1 MTIKPKFKSPR
12 LKSPRL
18 KSPRLKSGTY
28 LYRQNHVAHGY
39 LIGNS
44 RSQVPLYSSDAP
56 ALYSA
61 LKAGADRNE
70 ICANLSISHEDFG
83 ELLSELSAAELLQV
97 EDSAIQL
104 SERFV
109 SQIAERA
116 QKFGDRSK
124 DAALSQ
130 MQNRISAELTLTRW
144 LPGVSDSGVGKVN
157 ARQSAHIE
165 ISGNSRAAQHLFA
178 QLIAS
183 GVTDTQFAPTFR
195 RGAELVGDLD
205 VTGGYLLATDNGQVF
220 VKSSA
225 AIAKSLSLFPAIK
238 ESAEEVPNNFSE
250 KVIKVH
256 FGEIDPAIL
265 ALWMASGQEHILVS
279 EISGARLT
287 ISQLVKPGLTPCTR
301 CLELTI
307 NDQGNC
313 EVIDLPQTR
322 DEIPV
327 VGAHY
332 LSALLAS
339 QLLAIIDTDSAVLRR
354 DAIAI
359 DLTDLCNTE
368 HITISRHPMCGC
380 SW

>member
-1 MTIKPKFKSPR
+1 MTTIPNTKKPTNQNPK
-12 LKSPRL
+12 LKAGVL
-18 KSPRLKSGTY
+18 
-28 LYRQNHVAHGY
+28 LYRQSHVANGY

-44 RSQVPLYSSDAP
+44 RSQVAVYSSDAP

-61 LKAGADRNE
+61 LKAGASRNE
-70 ICANLSISHEDFG
+70 ICANLSFSHENFE
-83 ELLSELSAAELLQV
+83 ELLAELVASELLQTQ
-97 EDSAIQL
+97 ESAIAISQ
-104 SERFV
+104 RFI
-109 SQIAERA
+109 SQITERA

-124 DAALSQ
+124 DAAFSQ
-130 MQNRISAELTLTRW
+130 MSNRVGAELTLTRW
-144 LPGVSDSGVGKVN
+144 LPGVTDSGVSKVS

-183 GVTDTQFAPTFR
+183 GVTDTQFAPNFR
-195 RGAELVGDLD
+195 RGSELVVDLD
-205 VTGGYLLATDNGQVF
+205 VTGGYLSATDNGQLF
-220 VKSSA
+220 VKQSN
-225 AIAKSLSLFPAIK
+225 AIAKSLSLFPAIQ
-238 ESAEEVPNNFSE
+238 ESAEEVPSNFGE

-265 ALWMASGQEHILVS
+265 ALWMAAGQKHILVS

-301 CLELTI
+301 CLELTV

-313 EVIDLPQTR
+313 EVIDRPGSR
-322 DEIPV
+322 DEIPI

-339 QLLAIIDTDSAVLRR
+339 QLLAIIDCDSAVIER

>member
-1 MTIKPKFKSPR
+1 MTIKPKV
-12 LKSPRL
+12 

-28 LYRQNHVAHGY
+28 LYQQSYVPNGY

-61 LKAGADRNE
+61 LKAGATRNE
-70 ICANLSISHEDFG
+70 ICANLSISHESFE
-83 ELLSELSAAELLQV
+83 ELLADLDASELLQT
-97 EDSAIQL
+97 EESAIQI

-124 DAALSQ
+124 DAAFSQ
-130 MQNRISAELTLTRW
+130 MQNRIAAELTLTRW
-144 LPGVSDSGVGKVN
+144 LPGVSDSGVGKVS
-157 ARQSAHIE
+157 ARQNAHIE

-195 RGAELVGDLD
+195 RGVELVGDLD
-205 VTGGYLLATDNGQVF
+205 VTGGYFLATDHGQVF
-220 VKSSA
+220 VKKSA

-238 ESAEEVPNNFSE
+238 ESAEEITDSFSE

-256 FGEIDPAIL
+256 FGDIDPTIL

-279 EISGARLT
+279 EINGARLT

-307 NDQGNC
+307 NDQGNY
-313 EVIDLPQTR
+313 ELIETPHMR

-332 LSALLAS
+332 LSSVLAG
-339 QLLAIIDTDSAVLRR
+339 QLLAIIDTGAAVLSRA
-354 DAIAI
+354 AIAI

-368 HITISRHPMCGC
+368 HITIGRHPMCGC

>member
-1 MTIKPKFKSPR
+1 MTTTQITKKETTQSPK
-12 LKSPRL
+12 LKDGVR
-18 KSPRLKSGTY
+18 
-28 LYRQNHVAHGY
+28 LYRQSGVTNGY

-44 RSQVPLYSSDAP
+44 RSQVAIYSNDAS

-61 LKAGADRNE
+61 LKAGASREE
-70 ICANLSISHEDFG
+70 ICANLSISHESFE
-83 ELLSELSAAELLQV
+83 ELLEDLAESELLQT
-97 EDSAIQL
+97 EESAIQI
-104 SERFV
+104 SQRFI

-116 QKFGDRSK
+116 EKFGDRSK
-124 DAALSQ
+124 DAAFSQ
-130 MQNRISAELTLTRW
+130 MSARVGAELTLTRW
-144 LPGVSDSGVGKVN
+144 LPGVTDAGVKKVS
-157 ARQSAHIE
+157 ARQIAHIE
-165 ISGNSRAAQHLFA
+165 ISGNSRAAQHLYA

-183 GVTDTQFAPTFR
+183 GVTDTQFAPNFR
-195 RGAELVGDLD
+195 RGAELIGDLD
-205 VTGGYLLATDNGQVF
+205 VTGGYLAATDNGQMF
-220 VKSSA
+220 LKQST
-225 AIAKSLSLFPAIK
+225 AIAKSLSLFPAVK
-238 ESAEEVPNNFSE
+238 ESAEEIPNNFSE
-250 KVIKVH
+250 NVIKVH

-265 ALWMASGQEHILVS
+265 ALWMAAGQEHILVS
-279 EISGARLT
+279 EINGARLT

-313 EVIDLPQTR
+313 EVIERPISPDQ
-322 DEIPV
+322 IPV

-339 QLLAIIDTDSAVLRR
+339 QLLTIIDTGGAVLTR

>member
-1 MTIKPKFKSPR
+1 MTHTQIRQEAR
-12 LKSPRL
+12 LKD
-18 KSPRLKSGTY
+18 GTH
-28 LYRQNHVAHGY
+28 LYRQSHVANGF
-39 LIGNS
+39 LIGNL
-44 RSQVPLYSSDAP
+44 RSQVAIYSSDAP

-61 LKAGADRNE
+61 LIAGAPRNE
-70 ICANLSISHEDFG
+70 ICANLSISHEEFG
-83 ELLSELSAAELLQV
+83 ELMAELAASELLQT
-97 EDSAIQL
+97 EQSAIQV
-104 SERFV
+104 SQRFI

-116 QKFGDRSK
+116 EKFGDRSK

-130 MQNRISAELTLTRW
+130 MRNRIEAELTLTRW
-144 LPGVSDSGVGKVN
+144 LPGVNDSGVSKVS

-165 ISGNSRAAQHLFA
+165 ISGNSRAAQHLYA

-183 GVTDTQFAPTFR
+183 GVTDTQFAPNFR
-195 RGAELVGDLD
+195 RGTELVGDLD
-205 VTGGYLLATDNGQVF
+205 VTGGYFSALDNGQVF
-220 VKSSA
+220 VKSST
-225 AIAKSLSLFPAIK
+225 AIAKTLSLFPAVQ
-238 ESAEEVPNNFSE
+238 ESAEEIPNNFAE

-256 FGEIDPAIL
+256 FGEIDPVIL
-265 ALWMASGQEHILVS
+265 ALWMAAGQEHILVS

-313 EVIDLPQTR
+313 EVIDRPNSP

-332 LSALLAS
+332 LSAILAS
-339 QLLAIIDTDSAVLRR
+339 QLLAIIDTGGAVLTR

>member
-1 MTIKPKFKSPR
+1 MTTTQIIQKATTQNPK
-12 LKSPRL
+12 LKD
-18 KSPRLKSGTY
+18 GVQ
-28 LYRQNHVAHGY
+28 LYRQSHVTDGY

-44 RSQVPLYSSDAP
+44 RSQVAIYSSDAP

-61 LKAGADRNE
+61 LAQGASRDE
-70 ICANLSISHEDFG
+70 ICANLSISHEDFS
-83 ELLSELSAAELLQV
+83 ELLAELSAVELLQT
-97 EDSAIQL
+97 EESAIQI
-104 SERFV
+104 SQRFI

-116 QKFGDRSK
+116 EKFGDRSK
-124 DAALSQ
+124 DAAFSQ
-130 MQNRISAELTLTRW
+130 MSARVGAELTLTRW
-144 LPGVSDSGVGKVN
+144 LPGVNDSGVNKVS
-157 ARQSAHIE
+157 ARQNAHIE
-165 ISGNSRAAQHLFA
+165 ISGNSRAAQHLYA

-183 GVTDTQFAPTFR
+183 GVTDTQFAPNFR
-195 RGAELVGDLD
+195 RGSELVGDID
-205 VTGGYLLATDNGQVF
+205 ITGGYLSALDNGQLF
-220 VKSSA
+220 VNSSA
-225 AIAKSLSLFPAIK
+225 AISKSLSLFPAVK
-238 ESAEEVPNNFSE
+238 ESAEEIPNNFSE
-250 KVIKVH
+250 NVIKVH

-265 ALWMASGQEHILVS
+265 ALWMAAGQEHILVS

-313 EVIDLPQTR
+313 EVIDRPKSP

-339 QLLAIIDTDSAVLRR
+339 QLLAIIDTDNAVIAR

-359 DLTDLCNTE
+359 DLIDLCNTE

>member
-1 MTIKPKFKSPR
+1 MTTTQNPK
-12 LKSPRL
+12 LKD
-18 KSPRLKSGTY
+18 GTA
-28 LYRQNHVAHGY
+28 LYRQNHVANGF

-44 RSQVPLYSSDAP
+44 RSQVAIYSSDAP

-61 LKAGADRNE
+61 LRAGAGREE
-70 ICANLSISHEDFG
+70 ICANLSISHDSFE
-83 ELLSELSAAELLQV
+83 ELLADLSASELLQT
-97 EDSAIQL
+97 EESTIQI
-104 SERFV
+104 SQRFI

-116 QKFGDRSK
+116 EKFGDRSK
-124 DAALSQ
+124 DAAFSQ
-130 MQNRISAELTLTRW
+130 MSARVGAELTLTRW
-144 LPGVSDSGVGKVN
+144 LPNVSDSGVKKVS

-183 GVTDTQFAPTFR
+183 GVTDTQFAPNFR
-195 RGAELVGDLD
+195 RGVELIGDLD
-205 VTGGYLLATDNGQVF
+205 LTGGYISALDNGQIFLTQSTAV
-220 VKSSA
+220 
-225 AIAKSLSLFPAIK
+225 AKSLSLFPAVN
-238 ESAEEVPNNFSE
+238 ESAEEIPNNFAE
-250 KVIKVH
+250 NVIKVH

-265 ALWMASGQEHILVS
+265 ALWMAAGQAHILVS

-287 ISQLVKPGLTPCTR
+287 ISQLVKPGLTPCSR

-313 EVIDLPQTR
+313 EMIDRPKSV

-339 QLLAIIDTDSAVLRR
+339 QILAIIDTDNAVLVR

-359 DLTDLCNTE
+359 DLADLCNTE

>member
-1 MTIKPKFKSPR
+1 MTITQNLTNRNLTNRNPK
-12 LKSPRL
+12 LKE
-18 KSPRLKSGTY
+18 GAA
-28 LYRQNHVAHGY
+28 LYRQGHVANGY

-44 RSQVPLYSSDAP
+44 RSQVAIYSSDGP

-61 LKAGADRNE
+61 LKAGASRSE
-70 ICANLSISHEDFG
+70 ICANLSISHESLE
-83 ELLSELSAAELLQV
+83 ELMAELDAHELLQT
-97 EDSAIQL
+97 EDSAIQI
-104 SERFV
+104 SQRFI

-124 DAALSQ
+124 DAAFSQ
-130 MQNRISAELTLTRW
+130 MSKRVGAELTLTRW
-144 LPGVSDSGVGKVN
+144 LPGVADSGVCKVS

-165 ISGNSRAAQHLFA
+165 ISGDSRAAQHLFA

-183 GVTDTQFAPTFR
+183 GVTDTQFAPNYR
-195 RGAELVGDLD
+195 RGAELIGDLD
-205 VTGGYLLATDNGQVF
+205 VTGGYLSATDSGQVF
-220 VKSSA
+220 VKSST
-225 AIAKSLSLFPAIK
+225 AIAKGLSLFPAIN
-238 ESAEEVPNNFSE
+238 ESAEEIPINFAGD
-250 KVIKVH
+250 VIKVH
-256 FGEIDPAIL
+256 FGELDPAML
-265 ALWMASGQEHILVS
+265 ALWMAAGQQHILVS
-279 EISGARLT
+279 EINGARLT

-307 NDQGNC
+307 NGQRNY
-313 EVIDLPQTR
+313 EVIEPPKFR

-332 LSALLAS
+332 LSAILAA
-339 QLLAIIDTDSAVLRR
+339 QLLSIIDTNTAVIAR

-368 HITISRHPMCGC
+368 HITITRHPMCGC

>member
-1 MTIKPKFKSPR
+1 MTNNPR
-12 LKSPRL
+12 LKAPRL
-18 KSPRLKSGTY
+18 KAGTY
-28 LYRQNHVAHGY
+28 LYRQSHVADGY

-44 RSQVPLYSSDAP
+44 RSQVAIYSSDAP

-61 LKAGADRNE
+61 LKSGADQNE
-70 ICANLSISHEDFG
+70 ICANLSLSHQDFE
-83 ELLSELSAAELLQV
+83 ELLADLSASELLQTEQSTIEV
-97 EDSAIQL
+97 SQ
-104 SERFV
+104 RFI

-130 MQNRISAELTLTRW
+130 MSNRIEAELTLTRW
-144 LPGVSDSGVGKVN
+144 LPGVSDSGINKVS
-157 ARQSAHIE
+157 ARQSAHVE

-195 RGAELVGDLD
+195 RGAELIGDLD
-205 VTGGYLLATDNGQVF
+205 ITGGYLSAIDNGQIF
-220 VKSSA
+220 VKSST

-238 ESAEEVPNNFSE
+238 ESAEEVPNNFAE
-250 KVIKVH
+250 NVIKVH
-256 FGEIDPAIL
+256 FGEIDPSIL
-265 ALWMASGQEHILVS
+265 ALWMATGQIHILVS
-279 EISGARLT
+279 EITGARLI

-301 CLELTI
+301 CLDLTI

-313 EVIDLPQTR
+313 EVIDRPSSPDQ
-322 DEIPV
+322 IPV

-332 LSALLAS
+332 LSAILAA
-339 QLLAIIDTDSAVLRR
+339 QLLSIIDTDNAVLSR
-354 DAIAI
+354 DAIAV

>member
-1 MTIKPKFKSPR
+1 MTITKNLTNRNPK
-12 LKSPRL
+12 LKD
-18 KSPRLKSGTY
+18 GAA
-28 LYRQNHVAHGY
+28 LYRQSHVTNGY

-44 RSQVPLYSSDAP
+44 RSQVAINSSDAP

-61 LKAGADRNE
+61 LKAGASRNE
-70 ICANLSISHEDFG
+70 ICANLSISHESFE
-83 ELLSELSAAELLQV
+83 ELLAELAAHELLQT
-97 EDSAIQL
+97 ENSAIQI
-104 SERFV
+104 SQRFI

-124 DAALSQ
+124 DAAFSQ
-130 MQNRISAELTLTRW
+130 MSNRIGAELTLTRW
-144 LPGVSDSGVGKVN
+144 LPGVSDSGVSKVS

-165 ISGNSRAAQHLFA
+165 ISGNSRAAQHLYA

-183 GVTDTQFAPTFR
+183 GVTDTQFAPNFR

-205 VTGGYLLATDNGQVF
+205 VTGGYLLATDNGQIF
-220 VKSSA
+220 VKSST
-225 AIAKSLSLFPAIK
+225 AIAKSLSLFPAIQ
-238 ESAEEVPNNFSE
+238 ESAEEVPNNFAE
-250 KVIKVH
+250 NVIKVH
-256 FGEIDPAIL
+256 FGEIDPVIL
-265 ALWMASGQEHILVS
+265 ALWMAAGQEHILVS

-313 EVIDLPQTR
+313 EVIELPQTR
-322 DEIPV
+322 DEMPV

-332 LSALLAS
+332 LSAILAA
-339 QLLAIIDTDSAVLRR
+339 QLLSIIDTGNADLSR

-359 DLTDLCNTE
+359 DLADLCNTE

>member
-1 MTIKPKFKSPR
+1 MTTTQITQTSTTQSPK
-12 LKSPRL
+12 LKDGVR
-18 KSPRLKSGTY
+18 
-28 LYRQNHVAHGY
+28 LYRQSHVVNGY

-44 RSQVPLYSSDAP
+44 RSQVAIYSSDAP

-61 LKAGADRNE
+61 LKAGASRGE
-70 ICANLSISHEDFG
+70 ICANLSISHEGFED
-83 ELLSELSAAELLQV
+83 LLADLAASELLQT
-97 EDSAIQL
+97 EQSAIQI
-104 SERFV
+104 SQRFI

-116 QKFGDRSK
+116 EKFGDRSK
-124 DAALSQ
+124 DAAFSQ
-130 MQNRISAELTLTRW
+130 MSNRIGAELTLTRW
-144 LPGVSDSGVGKVN
+144 LPSVTDSGVKKVS
-157 ARQSAHIE
+157 ARQNAHIE
-165 ISGNSRAAQHLFA
+165 ISGNSRAAQHLYA

-183 GVTDTQFAPTFR
+183 GVTDTQFAPNFR
-195 RGAELVGDLD
+195 RGVELVGDLD
-205 VTGGYLLATDNGQVF
+205 VTGGYLSATDNGQIF
-220 VKSSA
+220 VKQST
-225 AIAKSLSLFPAIK
+225 AIAKSLSLFPAIQ
-238 ESAEEVPNNFSE
+238 ESAEEVPSNFAE

-256 FGEIDPAIL
+256 FGEIDPVIL
-265 ALWMASGQEHILVS
+265 ALWMAAGQEHILVS
-279 EISGARLT
+279 EINGARLT

-313 EVIDLPQTR
+313 EVIEYPKLR

-332 LSALLAS
+332 LSAIIAA
-339 QLLAIIDTDSAVLRR
+339 QLLSIIDTGSAVLTR

-368 HITISRHPMCGC
+368 HITITRHPMCGC

>member
-1 MTIKPKFKSPR
+1 MTNPRVQSPR
-12 LKSPRL
+12 LKA
-18 KSPRLKSGTY
+18 GTS
-28 LYRQNHVAHGY
+28 LYRQSHVANGY

-44 RSQVPLYSSDAP
+44 RSQVAIYSSDAP

-61 LKAGADRNE
+61 LKSGADRNE
-70 ICANLSISHEDFG
+70 ICANLSMSHQDFE
-83 ELLSELSAAELLQV
+83 ELLADLAANELLQT
-97 EDSAIQL
+97 EQSAIEVSQ
-104 SERFV
+104 RFI

-130 MQNRISAELTLTRW
+130 MSNRIEAELTLTRW
-144 LPGVSDSGVGKVN
+144 LPGVSDSGVNKVS
-157 ARQSAHIE
+157 ARQCAHIE
-165 ISGNSRAAQHLFA
+165 ISGNSRAAQHLYA

-205 VTGGYLLATDNGQVF
+205 ITGGYLSAIDNGQIF
-220 VKSSA
+220 VKSSD

-238 ESAEEVPNNFSE
+238 ESAEEVPKNFAE
-250 KVIKVH
+250 NVIKVH

-265 ALWMASGQEHILVS
+265 ALWMAVGQRHILIS
-279 EISGARLT
+279 EISGARLI
-287 ISQLVKPGLTPCTR
+287 ISQLVNPGFTPCTR

-313 EVIDLPQTR
+313 EVIEPPTKPDQ
-322 DEIPV
+322 IPV

-332 LSALLAS
+332 LSAILAA
-339 QLLAIIDTDSAVLRR
+339 QLLSTIDTGNADLSR

>member
-1 MTIKPKFKSPR
+1 MTTTQISQSAK
-12 LKSPRL
+12 LKA
-18 KSPRLKSGTY
+18 GTN
-28 LYRQNHVAHGY
+28 LYRQSHVTNGY

-44 RSQVPLYSSDAP
+44 RSQVALYSSDAP

-61 LKAGADRNE
+61 LAQGADQNE
-70 ICANLSISHEDFG
+70 ICANLSVSHEDFS
-83 ELLSELSAAELLQV
+83 ELLAELSAVELLQT
-97 EDSAIQL
+97 EESAIQV
-104 SERFV
+104 SQRFI

-116 QKFGDRSK
+116 EKFGDRSK

-130 MQNRISAELTLTRW
+130 MSKRIGAELTLARW
-144 LPGVSDSGVGKVN
+144 LPGVNDSGVSKVS
-157 ARQSAHIE
+157 ARQGAHIE

-183 GVTDTQFAPTFR
+183 GVTDTQFAANFR

-205 VTGGYLLATDNGQVF
+205 VTGGYFSAIDNGQVF
-220 VKSSA
+220 VRSSA
-225 AIAKSLSLFPAIK
+225 AIAKSLSLFPAIQ
-238 ESAEEVPNNFSE
+238 ESAEEVPNNFAE

-256 FGEIDPAIL
+256 FGEIDPAVL
-265 ALWMASGQEHILVS
+265 ALWMASGQAHILVS
-279 EISGARLT
+279 EINGARLT

-313 EVIDLPQTR
+313 EVIDR
-322 DEIPV
+322 SNNFEEIPV

-332 LSALLAS
+332 LSAILAA
-339 QLLAIIDTDSAVLRR
+339 QLLSLIDTDSAVLARE
-354 DAIAI
+354 AIAI

-368 HITISRHPMCGC
+368 HITITRHPMCGC

>member
-1 MTIKPKFKSPR
+1 MRNPK
-12 LKSPRL
+12 LKD
-18 KSPRLKSGTY
+18 GTY
-28 LYRQNHVAHGY
+28 LYRQGHVANGY

-44 RSQVPLYSSDAP
+44 RSQVALYSSDAP

-61 LKAGADRNE
+61 LKSGADRNE
-70 ICANLSISHEDFG
+70 ICANLSLSHQDFD
-83 ELLSELSAAELLQV
+83 ELLADLAASELLQT
-97 EDSAIQL
+97 EQSAIEVSQ
-104 SERFV
+104 RFI

-124 DAALSQ
+124 DAAFSQ
-130 MQNRISAELTLTRW
+130 MSNRVAAELTLTRW
-144 LPGVSDSGVGKVN
+144 LPNVNDSGVGKVS
-157 ARQSAHIE
+157 ARQSAHVE

-183 GVTDTQFAPTFR
+183 GVTDTQFAPNFR
-195 RGAELVGDLD
+195 RGVELVGDLD
-205 VTGGYLLATDNGQVF
+205 LTGGYLSATDNGQIF
-220 VKSSA
+220 TKSSV
-225 AIAKSLSLFPAIK
+225 AIAKSLSLFPALK
-238 ESAEEVPNNFSE
+238 ESAEEVPNNFAES
-250 KVIKVH
+250 VIKVH

-265 ALWMASGQEHILVS
+265 ALWMAAGQEHILIS

-313 EVIDLPQTR
+313 EVIDRPGSR

-332 LSALLAS
+332 LSAILAA
-339 QLLAIIDTDSAVLRR
+339 QLLSIIDTGSAVLVR

-368 HITISRHPMCGC
+368 HITITRHPMCGC

>member
-1 MTIKPKFKSPR
+1 MTKTQIAKNPK
-12 LKSPRL
+12 LKD
-18 KSPRLKSGTY
+18 GTY
-28 LYRQNHVAHGY
+28 LYRQSHVTNGY
-39 LIGNS
+39 LIGNA
-44 RSQVPLYSSDAP
+44 RSQVAIYSSDAP

-61 LKAGADRNE
+61 LRAGASRNE
-70 ICANLSISHEDFG
+70 ICANLSISHESFE
-83 ELLSELSAAELLQV
+83 ELLAELSASELLQSQQ
-97 EDSAIQL
+97 SALQF
-104 SERFV
+104 SERFI
-109 SQIAERA
+109 SQITERA
-116 QKFGDRSK
+116 EKFGDRSK
-124 DAALSQ
+124 DAAFSQ
-130 MQNRISAELTLTRW
+130 MSNRVAAELTLTRW
-144 LPGVSDSGVGKVN
+144 LPGVTDSGVNKVS

-205 VTGGYLLATDNGQVF
+205 ITGGYLSAIDNGQIF
-220 VKSSA
+220 VKSST
-225 AIAKSLSLFPAIK
+225 AIAKSLSLFPAAN
-238 ESAEEVPNNFSE
+238 ESAEEVPNNFAES
-250 KVIKVH
+250 VIKVH
-256 FGEIDPAIL
+256 FGELDPAIL
-265 ALWMASGQEHILVS
+265 ALWMAAGQEHILVS

-313 EVIDLPQTR
+313 EVIEYPKIR

-332 LSALLAS
+332 LSAIIAA
-339 QLLAIIDTDSAVLRR
+339 QLLSIIDTGSAVLTRN
-354 DAIAI
+354 AIAI

>member
-1 MTIKPKFKSPR
+1 MTIKPKLKAPR
-12 LKSPRL
+12 LKA
-18 KSPRLKSGTY
+18 GTY
-28 LYRQNHVAHGY
+28 LYRQSHVTNGY

-44 RSQVPLYSSDAP
+44 RSQVAIYSSDAP

-61 LKAGADRNE
+61 LKSGADQNE
-70 ICANLSISHEDFG
+70 ICANLSLSHQDFE
-83 ELLSELSAAELLQV
+83 ELLADLAASELIQTEQ
-97 EDSAIQL
+97 SAIEVSQ
-104 SERFV
+104 RFI

-116 QKFGDRSK
+116 EKFGDRSK

-130 MQNRISAELTLTRW
+130 MGNRIEAELTLTRW
-144 LPGVSDSGVGKVN
+144 LPGVSDSGIKKVSS
-157 ARQSAHIE
+157 RQSAHVE

-195 RGAELVGDLD
+195 RGTELVGDLD
-205 VTGGYLLATDNGQVF
+205 VTGGYLSAIDNGQIF
-220 VKSSA
+220 VKRSA
-225 AIAKSLSLFPAIK
+225 AIAKSLSLFPAVI
-238 ESAEEVPNNFSE
+238 ESAEEVPNNFAE
-250 KVIKVH
+250 NVIKVH
-256 FGEIDPAIL
+256 FGEIDPSIL
-265 ALWMASGQEHILVS
+265 ALWMAVGQAHILVS
-279 EISGARLT
+279 EINGARLI

-313 EVIDLPQTR
+313 EVIDRPNSHDQL
-322 DEIPV
+322 PV

-332 LSALLAS
+332 LSSILAA
-339 QLLAIIDTDSAVLRR
+339 QLLSIIDIDNAVLSR
-354 DAIAI
+354 DAIAV

>member
-1 MTIKPKFKSPR
+1 MTNPK
-12 LKSPRL
+12 LKD
-18 KSPRLKSGTY
+18 GTY
-28 LYRQNHVAHGY
+28 LYRQSHVSNGY
-39 LIGNS
+39 LFGNA
-44 RSQVPLYSSDAP
+44 RSQVAIYSQDAP

-61 LKAGADRNE
+61 LKAGANRNE
-70 ICANLSISHEDFG
+70 ICANLSISHESFA
-83 ELLSELSAAELLQV
+83 ELLAELSANELLQT
-97 EDSAIQL
+97 EQSAIHI

-124 DAALSQ
+124 DAAFSQ
-130 MQNRISAELTLTRW
+130 MSNRIGAELTLTRW
-144 LPGVSDSGVGKVN
+144 LPGVTDSGVNKVS

-183 GVTDTQFAPTFR
+183 GVTDTQFAPSFR
-195 RGAELVGDLD
+195 RGSELIGDLD
-205 VTGGYLLATDNGQVF
+205 ITGGYLGAIDNGQIF
-220 VKSSA
+220 LSSSA
-225 AIAKSLSLFPAIK
+225 AVAKSLSLFPAVK
-238 ESAEEVPNNFSE
+238 ESAEEVNPNFAE

-256 FGEIDPAIL
+256 FGEIDPVML
-265 ALWMASGQEHILVS
+265 ALWMAGGHEHILIS

-313 EVIDLPQTR
+313 EVIEYPKLR
-322 DEIPV
+322 DEIPI

-332 LSALLAS
+332 LSAIIAA
-339 QLLAIIDTDSAVLRR
+339 QLLSIIDTGGAVLSR

-359 DLTDLCNTE
+359 DLADLCNTE
-368 HITISRHPMCGC
+368 HITITRHPMCGC

>member
-1 MTIKPKFKSPR
+1 MTIKPR
-12 LKSPRL
+12 LKA
-18 KSPRLKSGTY
+18 GTY
-28 LYRQNHVAHGY
+28 LYRQNHVADGY

-44 RSQVPLYSSDAP
+44 RSQVAINSGDAP
-56 ALYSA
+56 ALYAA
-61 LKAGADRNE
+61 LAQGASRDE
-70 ICANLSISHEDFG
+70 ICAHLSISHQDFG
-83 ELLSELSAAELLQV
+83 DLLSELSACELLQT
-97 EDSAIQL
+97 ENSAIAVSQ
-104 SERFV
+104 RFI

-116 QKFGDRSK
+116 EKFGDRSK

-130 MQNRISAELTLTRW
+130 MRNRIEAELTLTRW
-144 LPGVSDSGVGKVN
+144 LPGVNDSGASKVS

-183 GVTDTQFAPTFR
+183 GVTDTQFAPNFR

-205 VTGGYLLATDNGQVF
+205 LTGGYFSATDNGQVF
-220 VKSSA
+220 VKSST
-225 AIAKSLSLFPAIK
+225 AIAKSLSLFPAVQ
-238 ESAEEVPNNFSE
+238 ESAEEVPSSFTE

-256 FGEIDPAIL
+256 FGEIDSAIL
-265 ALWMASGQEHILVS
+265 ALWMASGQEHIVVS

-301 CLELTI
+301 CLDLTI

-313 EVIDLPQTR
+313 EVIDRPSVR

-339 QLLAIIDTDSAVLRR
+339 QLLAIIDTDSAILTR
-354 DAIAI
+354 DAIVI
-359 DLTDLCNTE
+359 DLSDLCNTE

-380 SW
+380 GW

>member
-1 MTIKPKFKSPR
+1 MTTTQIAQKETSQSPK
-12 LKSPRL
+12 LKD
-18 KSPRLKSGTY
+18 GVW
-28 LYRQNHVAHGY
+28 LYRQSNVSNGY
-39 LIGNS
+39 LIGNA
-44 RSQVPLYSSDAP
+44 RSQVAIYSNDAP

-61 LKAGADRNE
+61 LKAGAGRDE
-70 ICANLSISHEDFG
+70 ICANLSISHESFEEVLV
-83 ELLSELSAAELLQV
+83 ELAAYELLQT
-97 EDSAIQL
+97 EESAIQI
-104 SERFV
+104 SQRFI
-109 SQIAERA
+109 SQIVERA
-116 QKFGDRSK
+116 EKFGDRSK
-124 DAALSQ
+124 DAAFSQ
-130 MQNRISAELTLTRW
+130 MSARVGGELTLTRW
-144 LPGVSDSGVGKVN
+144 LPGVNDSGVNKVS

-165 ISGNSRAAQHLFA
+165 ISGNSRAAQHLYA

-183 GVTDTQFAPTFR
+183 GVTDTQFAPNFR
-195 RGAELVGDLD
+195 RGAERIGDLY
-205 VTGGYLLATDNGQVF
+205 VTGGYLAATDNGQIF
-220 VKSSA
+220 LKQST
-225 AIAKSLSLFPAIK
+225 AIAKSLSLFPAVK
-238 ESAEEVPNNFSE
+238 ESAEEIPNNFSE
-250 KVIKVH
+250 NVIKVH

-265 ALWMASGQEHILVS
+265 ALWMAAGQEHILVS

-313 EVIDLPQTR
+313 ELIDRPNSR

-332 LSALLAS
+332 LSSLLAS
-339 QLLAIIDTDSAVLRR
+339 QLLAIIDTDAAVIAR

>member
-1 MTIKPKFKSPR
+1 MTITKNLSNRNPK
-12 LKSPRL
+12 LKD
-18 KSPRLKSGTY
+18 GTA
-28 LYRQNHVAHGY
+28 LYRQSHVANGF

-44 RSQVPLYSSDAP
+44 RSQVAICSSDAP
-56 ALYSA
+56 VLYSA
-61 LKAGADRNE
+61 LKAGAGRDE
-70 ICANLSISHEDFG
+70 ICANLSISHESFE
-83 ELLSELSAAELLQV
+83 ELLAELAAHELLQT
-97 EDSAIQL
+97 EDKAIQI
-104 SERFV
+104 SQRFI

-124 DAALSQ
+124 DAAFSQ
-130 MQNRISAELTLTRW
+130 MSNRIGAELTLTRW
-144 LPGVSDSGVGKVN
+144 LPGVTDSGVSKVS
-157 ARQSAHIE
+157 ARQSAHVE

-205 VTGGYLLATDNGQVF
+205 VTGGYLSAIDNGQIF
-220 VKSSA
+220 VKRSA

-238 ESAEEVPNNFSE
+238 ESAEEVPNNFAE
-250 KVIKVH
+250 NVIKVH
-256 FGEIDPAIL
+256 FGEIDPSIL
-265 ALWMASGQEHILVS
+265 ALWMAVGQTHILVS
-279 EISGARLT
+279 EISGARLI

-313 EVIDLPQTR
+313 EVIDRPSAPDQL
-322 DEIPV
+322 PV

-332 LSALLAS
+332 LSAILAA
-339 QLLAIIDTDSAVLRR
+339 QLLSIIDTGSAVLTR

>member
-1 MTIKPKFKSPR
+1 MTKTQSTRTATHQSPR
-12 LKSPRL
+12 LKN
-18 KSPRLKSGTY
+18 GTQ
-28 LYRQNHVAHGY
+28 LYRQNQVANGY

-44 RSQVPLYSSDAP
+44 RSQVAIYSNDAP
-56 ALYSA
+56 ALFSA
-61 LKAGADRNE
+61 LSAGASREE
-70 ICANLSISHEDFG
+70 ICANLSISHENFE
-83 ELLSELSAAELLQV
+83 ELLAELSASELLQT
-97 EDSAIQL
+97 EESAIQI
-104 SERFV
+104 SQRFI

-116 QKFGDRSK
+116 EKFGDRSK
-124 DAALSQ
+124 DAAFSQ
-130 MQNRISAELTLTRW
+130 MRNRICAELTLTRW
-144 LPGVSDSGVGKVN
+144 LPGVTDSGANKVS

-183 GVTDTQFAPTFR
+183 GVTDTQFAPNFR
-195 RGAELVGDLD
+195 RGTELVRDID
-205 VTGGYLLATDNGQVF
+205 VTGGYFSATDNGQVF

-225 AIAKSLSLFPAIK
+225 AIAKSLSLFPATK
-238 ESAEEVPNNFSE
+238 ESAEEVPNNFAE

-256 FGEIDPAIL
+256 FGDIDPVIL
-265 ALWMASGQEHILVS
+265 ALWMSAGQEHILVS

-287 ISQLVKPGLTPCTR
+287 ISQLVKPGLTPCSR

-313 EVIDLPQTR
+313 EVIDRPEVT

-332 LSALLAS
+332 LSAILAS
-339 QLLAIIDTDSAVLRR
+339 QLLSIIDTDDAVLTRN
-354 DAIAI
+354 AIAI

>member
-1 MTIKPKFKSPR
+1 MTNPK
-12 LKSPRL
+12 LKD
-18 KSPRLKSGTY
+18 GTY
-28 LYRQNHVAHGY
+28 LYSQRHVSNGY
-39 LIGNS
+39 LIGNA
-44 RSQVPLYSSDAP
+44 RSQVAIYSSDAP
-56 ALYSA
+56 ALFTA
-61 LKAGADRNE
+61 LRAGVHRNE
-70 ICANLSISHEDFG
+70 ICANLSISHEDF
-83 ELLSELSAAELLQV
+83 EDLLAQLSTSELLQT
-97 EDSAIQL
+97 EKSAIRI

-124 DAALSQ
+124 DAAFSQ
-130 MQNRISAELTLTRW
+130 MSNRVEAELTLARW
-144 LPGVSDSGVGKVN
+144 LPGVTDSGVNKVS

-183 GVTDTQFAPTFR
+183 GVTDTQFAPNFR
-195 RGAELVGDLD
+195 RGSELVGDLD
-205 VTGGYLLATDNGQVF
+205 ITGGYLAATDNGQIF
-220 VKSSA
+220 LKSSLS
-225 AIAKSLSLFPAIK
+225 IAKSLSLFPAVK
-238 ESAEEVPNNFSE
+238 ESAEEINPAFTE

-265 ALWMASGQEHILVS
+265 ALWMSGGQEHILVS
-279 EISGARLT
+279 EISGARFT
-287 ISQLVKPGLTPCTR
+287 ISQLVQPGLTPCTR

-313 EVIDLPQTR
+313 EVIDRPISC

-332 LSALLAS
+332 LSSILAA
-339 QLLAIIDTDSAVLRR
+339 QLLSIIDTGSAVLSRS
-354 DAIAI
+354 AIAI

>member
-1 MTIKPKFKSPR
+1 MTTTQITRTATTQSPK
-12 LKSPRL
+12 LKD
-18 KSPRLKSGTY
+18 GVWF
-28 LYRQNHVAHGY
+28 YRQSHVTNGY

-44 RSQVPLYSSDAP
+44 RSQVAIYSSDAP

-61 LKAGADRNE
+61 LMAGASRNE
-70 ICANLSISHEDFG
+70 ICANLSISHESFE
-83 ELLSELSAAELLQV
+83 ELLAELAASDLLQTT
-97 EDSAIQL
+97 ESAIQI
-104 SERFV
+104 SQRFI

-116 QKFGDRSK
+116 EKFGDRSK
-124 DAALSQ
+124 DAAFSQ
-130 MQNRISAELTLTRW
+130 MSNRIGAELTLTRW
-144 LPGVSDSGVGKVN
+144 LPGVTDSGVNKVS
-157 ARQSAHIE
+157 ARQNAHIE
-165 ISGNSRAAQHLFA
+165 ISGNSRAAQHLYA

-183 GVTDTQFAPTFR
+183 GVTDTQFAPNFR
-195 RGAELVGDLD
+195 RGAELIGDLD
-205 VTGGYLLATDNGQVF
+205 VSGGYLSATDNGQIF
-220 VKSSA
+220 VKQST
-225 AIAKSLSLFPAIK
+225 AIARSLSLFPAVK
-238 ESAEEVPNNFSE
+238 ESAEEIPNNFAE
-250 KVIKVH
+250 NVIKVH
-256 FGEIDPAIL
+256 FGEIDPAVL
-265 ALWMASGQEHILVS
+265 ALWMASGQAHILVS

-313 EVIDLPQTR
+313 EVIDR
-322 DEIPV
+322 SKSNEEIPV

-332 LSALLAS
+332 LSAILAA
-339 QLLAIIDTDSAVLRR
+339 QLLSLIDTDSAVLAR

>member
-1 MTIKPKFKSPR
+1 MTTTQISQSAK
-12 LKSPRL
+12 LKA
-18 KSPRLKSGTY
+18 GTN
-28 LYRQNHVAHGY
+28 LYRQSHVTNGY

-44 RSQVPLYSSDAP
+44 RSQVALYSSDAP

-61 LKAGADRNE
+61 LAQGADRNE

-83 ELLSELSAAELLQV
+83 ELLAELSSVELLQT
-97 EDSAIQL
+97 EESAIQV
-104 SERFV
+104 SQRFI

-116 QKFGDRSK
+116 EKFGDRSK

-130 MQNRISAELTLTRW
+130 ISKRIGAELTLTRW
-144 LPGVSDSGVGKVN
+144 LPGVNDSGVSKVS
-157 ARQSAHIE
+157 ARQGAHIE

-183 GVTDTQFAPTFR
+183 GVTDTQFAANFR

-205 VTGGYLLATDNGQVF
+205 VTGGYFSAIDNGQVF
-220 VKSSA
+220 VKNSA
-225 AIAKSLSLFPAIK
+225 AIAKSLSLFPAIQ
-238 ESAEEVPNNFSE
+238 ESAEEVPNNFAE

-265 ALWMASGQEHILVS
+265 ALWMAAGQEHILIS

-301 CLELTI
+301 CLQLTI

-313 EVIDLPQTR
+313 EVIDRPKSP

-339 QLLAIIDTDSAVLRR
+339 QLLAIIDTDTAVIAR

>member
-1 MTIKPKFKSPR
+1 MTNSRVQAPR
-12 LKSPRL
+12 LKA
-18 KSPRLKSGTY
+18 GTY
-28 LYRQNHVAHGY
+28 LYRQNHVANGY

-44 RSQVPLYSSDAP
+44 RSQVAINSGDAP
-56 ALYSA
+56 ALYASLA
-61 LKAGADRNE
+61 QGADRNE

-83 ELLSELSAAELLQV
+83 DLLSELSACELLQT
-97 EDSAIQL
+97 ENSAIQV
-104 SERFV
+104 SQRFI

-116 QKFGDRSK
+116 EKFGDRSK

-130 MQNRISAELTLTRW
+130 MRNRIEAELTLTRW
-144 LPGVSDSGVGKVN
+144 LPGVGDSGASKVS
-157 ARQSAHIE
+157 ARQGAHIE
-165 ISGNSRAAQHLFA
+165 ISGNSRTAQHLFA

-195 RGAELVGDLD
+195 RGAELIGDLD
-205 VTGGYLLATDNGQVF
+205 VTGGYLSAIDNGQVF

-225 AIAKSLSLFPAIK
+225 AIAKSLSLFPAGQ
-238 ESAEEVPNNFSE
+238 ESAEEVPSNFAE

-265 ALWMASGQEHILVS
+265 ALWMAAGQEHILVS

-287 ISQLVKPGLTPCTR
+287 ISQLVKPGLTPCSR

-313 EVIDLPQTR
+313 EVIDRPAVR

-332 LSALLAS
+332 LSALLAA
-339 QLLAIIDTDSAVLRR
+339 QLLAIIDTDNAVLAR

>member
-1 MTIKPKFKSPR
+1 MTNPK
-12 LKSPRL
+12 LKD
-18 KSPRLKSGTY
+18 GTY
-28 LYRQNHVAHGY
+28 LYRQSHVSNGY
-39 LIGNS
+39 LIGNA
-44 RSQVPLYSSDAP
+44 RSQVAIYSQDAP

-61 LKAGADRNE
+61 LKAGASRNE
-70 ICANLSISHEDFG
+70 ICANLSISHESF
-83 ELLSELSAAELLQV
+83 AELLAELSTSELLQT
-97 EDSAIQL
+97 EKSAIHI

-124 DAALSQ
+124 DAAFSQ
-130 MQNRISAELTLTRW
+130 MSNRVEAELTLARW
-144 LPGVSDSGVGKVN
+144 LPGVNDSGVIKVS

-183 GVTDTQFAPTFR
+183 GVTDTQFAANFR
-195 RGAELVGDLD
+195 RGSELVGDLD
-205 VTGGYLLATDNGQVF
+205 ITGGYLGAIDNGQIF
-220 VKSSA
+220 VASSA
-225 AIAKSLSLFPAIK
+225 AIAKSLSLFPAVK
-238 ESAEEVPNNFSE
+238 ESAEEIPNNFAE
-250 KVIKVH
+250 HVIKVH
-256 FGEIDPAIL
+256 FGEIDPAVL

-279 EISGARLT
+279 EISGGRLT

-313 EVIDLPQTR
+313 EVIDRPGTH

-332 LSALLAS
+332 LSALLAA
-339 QLLAIIDTDSAVLRR
+339 QLLSIIDTDSAAISRG
-354 DAIAI
+354 AIAI

-368 HITISRHPMCGC
+368 HITITRHPMCGC

>member
-1 MTIKPKFKSPR
+1 MTITKSPTHQNPK
-12 LKSPRL
+12 LKD
-18 KSPRLKSGTY
+18 GAA
-28 LYRQNHVAHGY
+28 LYRQSHVANGY

-44 RSQVPLYSSDAP
+44 RSQVAIYSSDAP

-61 LKAGADRNE
+61 LKAGASRNE
-70 ICANLSISHEDFG
+70 ICANLSISHESFE
-83 ELLSELSAAELLQV
+83 ELLAELAAHELLQT
-97 EDSAIQL
+97 ENSAIQI
-104 SERFV
+104 SQRFI

-124 DAALSQ
+124 DAAFSQ
-130 MQNRISAELTLTRW
+130 MSNRIGAELTLTRW
-144 LPGVSDSGVGKVN
+144 LPGVTDSGVSKVS

-165 ISGNSRAAQHLFA
+165 ISGNSRAAQHLYA

-183 GVTDTQFAPTFR
+183 GVTDTQFAPNFR
-195 RGAELVGDLD
+195 RGAEIIGDLD

-225 AIAKSLSLFPAIK
+225 AIAKSLSLFPAIQ
-238 ESAEEVPNNFSE
+238 ESAEEVSNNFAE

-256 FGEIDPAIL
+256 FGEIDPVIL
-265 ALWMASGQEHILVS
+265 ALWMAAGQEHILVS

-287 ISQLVKPGLTPCTR
+287 ISQLVKPGLMPCTR

-313 EVIDLPQTR
+313 EVIEYPKLR

-332 LSALLAS
+332 LSAIIAA
-339 QLLAIIDTDSAVLRR
+339 QLLSIIDTGSAVLTR

-368 HITISRHPMCGC
+368 HITITRHPMCGC

>member
-1 MTIKPKFKSPR
+1 MTTVRVPTAR
-12 LKSPRL
+12 LKA
-18 KSPRLKSGTY
+18 GTY
-28 LYRQNHVAHGY
+28 LYRQNHVANGY

-44 RSQVPLYSSDAP
+44 RSQVAINSSDAP
-56 ALYSA
+56 ALYAA
-61 LKAGADRNE
+61 LAQGANRNE
-70 ICANLSISHEDFG
+70 ICANLSISHQDFDD
-83 ELLSELSAAELLQV
+83 LLSELSAFELLQT
-97 EDSAIQL
+97 ENSAIQI
-104 SERFV
+104 SQRFI

-116 QKFGDRSK
+116 EKFGDRSK

-130 MQNRISAELTLTRW
+130 MRNRIEAELTLTRW
-144 LPGVSDSGVGKVN
+144 LPRVNDSGVSKVN
-157 ARQSAHIE
+157 ARQNAHVE

-183 GVTDTQFAPTFR
+183 GVTDTQFAPNFR
-195 RGAELVGDLD
+195 RSAELVSDLD
-205 VTGGYLLATDNGQVF
+205 ITGGYFSALDNGQVF

-225 AIAKSLSLFPAIK
+225 AIAKTLSLFPAGQ
-238 ESAEEVPNNFSE
+238 ESAEEVSSNFAE

-265 ALWMASGQEHILVS
+265 ALWMAAGQEHILVS
-279 EISGARLT
+279 EINGAKLT

-301 CLELTI
+301 CLDLTI

-313 EVIDLPQTR
+313 EVIDQPKSR

-332 LSALLAS
+332 LSAVLAA
-339 QLLAIIDTDSAVLRR
+339 QLLTIIDTDNAVLTR

>member
-1 MTIKPKFKSPR
+1 MTIKPR
-12 LKSPRL
+12 LKAGS
-18 KSPRLKSGTY
+18 Y
-28 LYRQNHVAHGY
+28 LYRQNHVANGY

-44 RSQVPLYSSDAP
+44 RSQVAIYSGDAP
-56 ALYSA
+56 ALYAA
-61 LKAGADRNE
+61 LSQGADRNE
-70 ICANLSISHEDFG
+70 ICANLSISHEDFA
-83 ELLSELSAAELLQV
+83 ELLSELSACELLQT
-97 EDSAIQL
+97 ENSAVQV
-104 SERFV
+104 SQRFI

-116 QKFGDRSK
+116 EKFGDRSK

-130 MQNRISAELTLTRW
+130 MRNRIEAELTLTRW
-144 LPGVSDSGVGKVN
+144 LPGVNDSGASKVN

-183 GVTDTQFAPTFR
+183 GVTDTQFAPNFR

-205 VTGGYLLATDNGQVF
+205 LTGGYLSALDNGQVF
-220 VKSSA
+220 VKHSA
-225 AIAKSLSLFPAIK
+225 AIAKSLSLFPAVQ
-238 ESAEEVPNNFSE
+238 ESAEEVPNNFAE

-265 ALWMASGQEHILVS
+265 ALWMAAGQEHIIVS

-301 CLELTI
+301 CLDLTI

-313 EVIDLPQTR
+313 EVIDRPAVR

-332 LSALLAS
+332 LSALLAA
-339 QLLAIIDTDSAVLRR
+339 QLLAIIDTDNAVLTR